1 MLSTQPLQPGS
12 SVGAENAPP
21 SEILPHLRPEVQQ
34 RPPGELQAKRRS
46 CGAGTG
52 EWGTGRGVRWPGGSP
67 GWTLLPPSPLGPS
80 TGQGRRVGGWATCRA
95 GGRVFQLAVRL
106 LPFPSATASPR
117 PVACAHHLFLA
128 GRGLV
133 LRARARL
140 RWGAVQACGDLPST
154 AAGGHEAGTQR
165 LFPRGRSAATL
176 SALRVLCGLEPP
188 SPRLRQGW
196 WHCLTPGRSDGD
208 TQCTAHGS
216 ARTSLPVHRPARWPP
231 GRGASSHMQGSP
243 EPCRP
248 RKLT

>member
-21 SEILPHLRPEVQQ
+21 SGILPHLRPEVQQ
-34 RPPGELQAKRRS
+34 RPPGGLQAKRRS
-46 CGAGTG
+46 CGAGTR

-140 RWGAVQACGDLPST
+140 RWGQCRHVGTCHPLLQGATRQGHSDSSPGD
-154 AAGGHEAGTQR
+154 GQR
-165 LFPRGRSAATL
+165 
-176 SALRVLCGLEPP
+176 PP
-188 SPRLRQGW
+188 SLPCGCSVASSLHPLVCGRGGGTASPQVAVTGTHSVLPTALQGPV
-196 WHCLTPGRSDGD
+196 CL
-208 TQCTAHGS
+208 CTDQHGGPQVGGP
-216 ARTSLPVHRPARWPP
+216 ARTC
-231 GRGASSHMQGSP
+231 RGAPSRAVR
-243 EPCRP
+243 EN
-248 RKLT
+248 